1 MMKFESYFDKYWMR
15 QKTPQAFSIFG
26 LRHKTNN
33 HAESLH
39 SAMSRFM
46 SSHPAFWKFCD
57 DLIQHVILPTEVIVQ
72 QVDAGN
78 QPREL
83 PRRSRLALHEKQVS
97 YEVKLSSNEWTPT
110 RFLEASAHLFDNLKM
125 PSDDDVQEFDEAMRE
140 VLGEE
145 DEEEEMIEGEGGAQ
159 DQSNVQPNAVQNL
172 APVRQFMVCKI
183 CLNEPLE
190 VLTMPCRHLAMCQN
204 CDANLQDRRC
214 VVCRADIEYTI
225 NAFVP

>member
-83 PRRSRLALHEKQVS
+83 PRRSRLALHEK
-97 YEVKLSSNEWTPT
+97 
-110 RFLEASAHLFDNLKM
+110 
-125 PSDDDVQEFDEAMRE
+125 
-140 VLGEE
+140 
-145 DEEEEMIEGEGGAQ
+145 
-159 DQSNVQPNAVQNL
+159 
-172 APVRQFMVCKI
+172 
-183 CLNEPLE
+183 
-190 VLTMPCRHLAMCQN
+190 
-204 CDANLQDRRC
+204 
-214 VVCRADIEYTI
+214 
-225 NAFVP
+225 